1 VVIKSSNRDPP
12 QLSAVLKV
20 HNHGS
25 QTIKWAGK
33 GRNTNQP
40 AKPPLYIAKKAF
52 CFHNFS
58 MGKTKSTTI
67 KP

>member
-12 QLSAVLKV
+12 QLSTVLKV

-25 QTIKWAGK
+25 QTVKWAGI

-40 AKPPLYIAKKAF
+40 ANLLFYIAKKAF

-58 MGKTKSTTI
+58 TGKTKSTTI